1 MIEQVEIL
9 SAAQAEN
16 WDNYEGKALE
26 EEVEFKERAEY
37 KQYVSQVSA
46 AQNAVNAAQ
55 NAVNAAQKTLEE
67 EERKGAA
74 LRQQAAAKQKELR
87 DKRLFKQLNLLD
99 SI

>member
-26 EEVEFKERAEY
+26 EEVEFRERAEY

-74 LRQQAAAKQKELR
+74 LRETSNKTVRGYR
-87 DKRLFKQLNLLD
+87 DLRLFKRLNLLD
-99 SI
+99 